1 MLFDEFRRRKREK
14 TNKFLESKM
23 DENMQDLNKKVK
35 ALHKDFKKLEESTKN
50 EVETMRAHLEKQGC
64 KEMNVVLLLLS
75 VLDKNLQEFSQKIET
90 MEEDVQKWPETTKRD
105 LQLQRHELES
115 QGCKENEIARE
126 LKSVLD
132 KNLQQLSQKI
142 ETLKKNAQE
151 LSKTTKCNLQLLRGF
166 LESQEREEQS
176 SRAQQCRM
184 ETLLEQLCQRF
195 QSLEQAIEMRQ
206 EVPYHDLLLS
216 RRYLENNQAHRCCLG
231 RCREMIPFS
240 ILPPQ
245 AFAKASGTPTALL
258 QSIHPKQFKEPGIAM
273 LREEMIHLRVL
284 ELARGERI
292 NNIWTDSRSAFE
304 IGPAQGAVQ
313 NRRLC
318 EGQGFFRSVSGGEVE
333 WITPGASDNLHA
345 NQDERTACLDSL
357 FRRHP
362 KEHGPQSQ

>member
-166 LESQEREEQS
+166 LESQ
-176 SRAQQCRM
+176 
-184 ETLLEQLCQRF
+184 
-195 QSLEQAIEMRQ
+195 
-206 EVPYHDLLLS
+206 
-216 RRYLENNQAHRCCLG
+216 
-231 RCREMIPFS
+231 
-240 ILPPQ
+240 
-245 AFAKASGTPTALL
+245 
-258 QSIHPKQFKEPGIAM
+258 GIAM

-318 EGQGFFRSVSGGEVE
+318 EGQGQCLEEKWNGSHQVLLTTFMPIKMKEQPAWIHYSGG
-333 WITPGASDNLHA
+333 IQRSMDLRAS
-345 NQDERTACLDSL
+345 RTNDLQVLMLTLGVLISIIILALIFTL
-357 FRRHP
+357 P
-362 KEHGPQSQ
+362 WP

>member
-216 RRYLENNQAHRCCLG
+216 RRYLENNQ
-231 RCREMIPFS
+231 
-240 ILPPQ
+240 
-245 AFAKASGTPTALL
+245 
-258 QSIHPKQFKEPGIAM
+258 GIAM

-318 EGQGFFRSVSGGEVE
+318 EGQGQCLEEKWNGSHQVLLTTFMPIKMKEQPAWIHYSGG
-333 WITPGASDNLHA
+333 IQRSMDLRAS
-345 NQDERTACLDSL
+345 RTNDLQVLMLTLGVLISIIILALIFTL
-357 FRRHP
+357 P
-362 KEHGPQSQ
+362 WP